1 MATNVLKPPKYL
13 DLLLCFIQKN
23 EKKNVEGLID
33 QHPLI
38 LNEKC
43 LDGLEP
49 IFFCIR
55 NKCNKIFKMIL
66 EKMNLDEELIKNIYT
81 SIKSEGT
88 PKMLKSFLDFTK
100 ISYDDPCLNDK
111 DKEMLAK
118 IDNKDDKNS
127 LMKME
132 EDN

>member
-1 MATNVLKPPKYL
+1 MATNILKPPKYI

-23 EKKNVEGLID
+23 EKKNVEGLIE

-55 NKCNKIFKMIL
+55 NKCNKIFKLIL
-66 EKMNLDEELIKNIYT
+66 EKMNLDEELIKKIYI
-81 SIKSEGT
+81 SIKNEGT
-88 PKMLKSFLDFTK
+88 PKMLKAFLDFLK
-100 ISYDDPCLNDK
+100 ISYDDPCLNEK
-111 DKEMLAK
+111 DKEMLAN
-118 IDNKDDKNS
+118 IDNKDEKNS
-127 LMKME
+127 ELKME
-132 EDN
+132 EEI

>member
-1 MATNVLKPPKYL
+1 MATNVLNPPKYL

-88 PKMLKSFLDFTK
+88 PKMLKSFLDFLK
-100 ISYDDPCLNDK
+100 ISYDDPYLNDK

>member
-1 MATNVLKPPKYL
+1 MATNVLKPPKYI

-23 EKKNVEGLID
+23 EKKNVEGLIE

-55 NKCNKIFKMIL
+55 NKCNKLFKLML
-66 EKMNLDEELIKNIYT
+66 EKMVLNEELIKNIYI
-81 SIKSEGT
+81 SIKKEGT
-88 PKMLKSFLDFTK
+88 PKMLKAFLEFCK
-100 ISYDDPCLNDK
+100 INNDDACLNEE
-111 DKEMLAK
+111 DKEMLSK
-118 IDNKDDKNS
+118 LDNKDSN
-127 LMKME
+127 KMNI

>member
-1 MATNVLKPPKYL
+1 MATNILKPPKYI

-23 EKKNVEGLID
+23 EKKNVEGLIE

-55 NKCNKIFKMIL
+55 NKCNKIFKLIL
-66 EKMNLDEELIKNIYT
+66 EKMNLDEELIKKIYI
-81 SIKSEGT
+81 SIKDEGT
-88 PKMLKSFLDFTK
+88 PKMLKAFLDFLK
-100 ISYDDPCLNDK
+100 ISYDDPCLNEK
-111 DKEMLAK
+111 DKEMLAN
-118 IDNKDDKNS
+118 IDNKDEKNS
-127 LMKME
+127 ELKME
-132 EDN
+132 EEI

>member
-1 MATNVLKPPKYL
+1 MATNVLKPPKYI

-23 EKKNVEGLID
+23 EKKNVEGLIE

-55 NKCNKIFKMIL
+55 NKCNKIFKLIL
-66 EKMNLDEELIKNIYT
+66 EKMNLDEELIKKIYI
-81 SIKSEGT
+81 SIKNEGT
-88 PKMLKSFLDFTK
+88 PKMLKAFLDFLK
-100 ISYDDPCLNDK
+100 ISYDDPYLNEK
-111 DKEMLAK
+111 DKEMLAN
-118 IDNKDDKNS
+118 IDNKDEKNS
-127 LMKME
+127 GMILE
-132 EDN
+132 EEN

>member
-1 MATNVLKPPKYL
+1 MATNILKPPKYI

-23 EKKNVEGLID
+23 EKKNVEGLIE

-55 NKCNKIFKMIL
+55 NKCNKIFKLIL
-66 EKMNLDEELIKNIYT
+66 EKMNLDEELIKKIYI
-81 SIKSEGT
+81 SIKEEGT
-88 PKMLKSFLDFTK
+88 PKMLKAFLDFLK
-100 ISYDDPCLNDK
+100 ISYDDPCLNEK
-111 DKEMLAK
+111 DKEMLAN
-118 IDNKDDKNS
+118 IDNKDEKNS
-127 LMKME
+127 ELKME
-132 EDN
+132 EEI

>member
-1 MATNVLKPPKYL
+1 MATNILKPPKYI

-23 EKKNVEGLID
+23 EKKNVEGLIE

-55 NKCNKIFKMIL
+55 NKCNKIFKLIL
-66 EKMNLDEELIKNIYT
+66 EKMNLDEELIKKIYI
-81 SIKSEGT
+81 SIKNEGT
-88 PKMLKSFLDFTK
+88 PKMLKAFLDFLK
-100 ISYDDPCLNDK
+100 ISYDDPYLNEK
-111 DKEMLAK
+111 DKEMLAN
-118 IDNKDDKNS
+118 IDNKDEKNS
-127 LMKME
+127 GMILE
-132 EDN
+132 EEN

>member
-88 PKMLKSFLDFTK
+88 PKMLKSFLDFLK
-100 ISYDDPCLNDK
+100 ISYDDSCLNDN

-132 EDN
+132 EEN

>member
-1 MATNVLKPPKYL
+1 MATNVLKPPKYI

-23 EKKNVEGLID
+23 EKKNVEGLIE

-55 NKCNKIFKMIL
+55 NKCNKIFKLIL
-66 EKMNLDEELIKNIYT
+66 EKMNLDEELIKKIYI
-81 SIKSEGT
+81 SIKNEGT
-88 PKMLKSFLDFTK
+88 PKMLKAFLDFLK

>member
-1 MATNVLKPPKYL
+1 MATNILKSPEYIDML
-13 DLLLCFIQKN
+13 MDFIQKN
-23 EKKNVEGLID
+23 DKKSAEGLIE

-55 NKCNKIFKMIL
+55 NKCNKLFKLML
-66 EKMNLDEELIKNIYT
+66 EKMVLNEGLIKNIYIT
-81 SIKSEGT
+81 IKKEGT
-88 PKMLKSFLDFTK
+88 PKMLKAFLDFCK
-100 ISYDDPCLNDK
+100 INNDDACLNEE
-111 DKEMLAK
+111 DKEMLSK
-118 IDNKDDKNS
+118 LDNKEPN
-127 LMKME
+127 KMNI

>member
-1 MATNVLKPPKYL
+1 MATNVLKAPKYI

-23 EKKNVEGLID
+23 EKKNVEGLIE

-55 NKCNKIFKMIL
+55 NKCNKIFKLIL
-66 EKMNLDEELIKNIYT
+66 EKMNLDEELIKKIYI
-81 SIKSEGT
+81 SIKEEGT
-88 PKMLKSFLDFTK
+88 PKMLKAFLDFLK
-100 ISYDDPCLNDK
+100 ISYDDPCLNEK
-111 DKEMLAK
+111 DKEMLAN
-118 IDNKDDKNS
+118 IDNKDEKNS
-127 LMKME
+127 ELKME
-132 EDN
+132 EEI

>member
-1 MATNVLKPPKYL
+1 MATNILKSPEYIDML
-13 DLLLCFIQKN
+13 MDFIQKN
-23 EKKNVEGLID
+23 DKKSAEGLIE

-55 NKCNKIFKMIL
+55 NKCNKLFKLML
-66 EKMNLDEELIKNIYT
+66 EKMVLNEELIKNIYI
-81 SIKSEGT
+81 SIKKEGT
-88 PKMLKSFLDFTK
+88 PKMLKAFLDFCK
-100 ISYDDPCLNDK
+100 INNDDACLNEE
-111 DKEMLAK
+111 DKEMLSK
-118 IDNKDDKNS
+118 LDNKDSN
-127 LMKME
+127 KMNI

>member
-1 MATNVLKPPKYL
+1 MATNVLKPPKYI

-23 EKKNVEGLID
+23 EKKNVEGLIE

-55 NKCNKIFKMIL
+55 NKCNKIFKLIL
-66 EKMNLDEELIKNIYT
+66 EKMNLDEELIKKIYI
-81 SIKSEGT
+81 SIKNEGT
-88 PKMLKSFLDFTK
+88 PKMLKAFLDFLK
-100 ISYDDPCLNDK
+100 ISYDDPCLNEK
-111 DKEMLAK
+111 DKEMLAS
-118 IDNKDDKNS
+118 IDKEGKNS
-127 LMKME
+127 GMIME
-132 EDN
+132 EEN